1 MKGVIVSYRT
11 GRHTQNP
18 YQMIVKVEGV
28 NTKEEAEKIIG
39 KEVVWKTPT
48 NKEIKGNVSGAHGNK
63 GVVRVRFKKGMPGQS
78 LGTEVI
84 LK

>member
-18 YQMIVKVEGV
+18 FQMIIKLEGV
-28 NTKEEAEKIIG
+28 TTKEEAEKLVG
-39 KEVVWKTPT
+39 KEVIWTT
-48 NKEIKGNVSGAHGNK
+48 QTGKEIKGTVSGAHGNK
-63 GVVRVRFKKGMPGQS
+63 GVVRARFRKGMPGQS
-78 LGTEVI
+78 LGTEII